1 MGGVSFTVEVLGS
14 DDLGSFSHI
23 PISQLPR
30 AVPGIAAPR
39 GAGKPRVQLREW
51 GGLKSGGGGPRW
63 DGVRACS
70 TSQNTACSQPCSS
83 SLFLALN
90 AGLLCSAPASS
101 QPAASASQPR
111 ASRFQ
116 LQPCNGTQKG
126 ESSSPTAPSP
136 ADRRAVF
143 LP

>member
-1 MGGVSFTVEVLGS
+1 MEVLGS

-30 AVPGIAAPR
+30 AVPGIAAPQ
-39 GAGKPRVQLREW
+39 GAGKPRVQLQSRG
-51 GGLKSGGGGPRW
+51 GGLESGGGGPRW
-63 DGVRACS
+63 DRVRACS
-70 TSQNTACSQPCSS
+70 TSQNTARSQPCSS

-116 LQPCNGTQKG
+116 LQPCNGMQKG

-136 ADRRAVF
+136 ADRQAVF